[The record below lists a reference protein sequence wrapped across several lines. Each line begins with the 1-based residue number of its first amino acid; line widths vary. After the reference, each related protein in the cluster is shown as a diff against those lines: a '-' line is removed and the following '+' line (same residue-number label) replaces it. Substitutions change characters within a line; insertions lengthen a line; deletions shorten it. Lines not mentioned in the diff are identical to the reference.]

1 MAEKLVVKVEGMMCK
16 HCAARVE
23 NTVASLGAKGEVILK
38 KKTVTVEGEVTLD
51 AVKKAIVD
59 AGYTVIE

>member
-23 NTVASLGAKGEVILK
+23 NAVASLGAKGEVNLK
-38 KKTVTVEGEVTLD
+38 KKTVTVEGEVALD